1 MRASI
6 FTASMIAFL
15 GFAPASAFAAAGSYL
30 CAIGEVHEC
39 LAVSGCKRVS
49 PKEVNL
55 SPFITVDLDNKKLSS
70 VAVGRK
76 ADEEDVEGIT
86 VTDKARVGEH
96 CVFGAGAVV
105 IGEIPPNS
113 VAVGMP
119 ARVVRTL
126 EPYVPP
132 PSFETNAEC
141 QIVAK
146 LPGGD
151 EPMSRE
157 RALRELNT
165 CSEFIEAAY
174 DHEQHHK
181 DICIRSNSTARAQMR
196 IEAYAAEESAGY
208 AREIGRLEDRLRQY
222 WGACSARADVKTAR
236 VIANAGIAALKK

>member
-1 MRASI
+1 MKRVGAIGLVMVAMLLPGVGDALECVTVQRCPKGITPPACCKPPPCELFEQIRTKKAVQRLFGNRRLHERLVRDAS
-6 FTASMIAFL
+6 
-15 GFAPASAFAAAGSYL
+15 GDAAAAAKVL
-30 CAIGEVHEC
+30 EDF
-39 LAVSGCKRVS
+39 VSKNAR
-49 PKEVNL
+49 
-55 SPFITVDLDNKKLSS
+55 KL
-70 VAVGRK
+70 G
-76 ADEEDVEGIT
+76 D
-86 VTDKARVGEH
+86 
-96 CVFGAGAVV
+96 
-105 IGEIPPNS
+105 
-113 VAVGMP
+113 
-119 ARVVRTL
+119 TL
-126 EPYVPP
+126 RCPWREPYLPP

-222 WGACSARADVKTAR
+222 WRACSARADVKTAR
-236 VIANAGIAALKK
+236 AIANAGIAALKK